1 MIPRFLAGVLGYVA
15 ALLLITALTARPAA
29 ADDFAAYTLPGDAVY
44 PEGVAYQAATGDYF
58 TGSTTNGAILR
69 GNINSPAAEVWIVG
83 GTDGMTTT
91 RGMKADSQGRLFV
104 ATGPQRLMYVIDT
117 ASKQTLA
124 KLDSG
129 VQPSFINDVALTP
142 DGAAYFTDSS
152 SPMLYKV
159 AQTGG
164 QWALEKIDLA
174 GSPIVY
180 QAGFNLGGIAA
191 GADGK
196 YLILAQGNNGKL
208 FRYDLT
214 AHQAVQIDLGTD
226 DVLGADGILLDGS
239 TLYVMRNAQK
249 LLVTLALSNDY
260 TRGTVMSVITHP
272 AFSFPTTM
280 AFIPGHILVTNSQ
293 FDKRNAGQPPSLPF
307 QLLSLPIPGAAPAP
321 GPVGMPVTGVPTPDP
336 ALPLVL
342 FGALL
347 LAGGILLRRR
357 RPSVG

>member
-1 MIPRFLAGVLGYVA
+1 MIRRVLAGLLGLA
-15 ALLLITALTARPAA
+15 GALLLIAVAARPAA
-29 ADDFAAYTLPGDAVY
+29 ADDFSAYTLPGDAVY

-69 GNINSPAAEVWIVG
+69 GNINRPAAEVWIVG

-104 ATGPQRLMYVIDT
+104 ATGPQRRMYVFDT
-117 ASKQTLA
+117 ATKQTLA

-164 QWALEKIDLA
+164 QWTLEKIDLA

-180 QAGFNLGGIAA
+180 EAGFNLGGIAA
-191 GADGK
+191 SADGK

-208 FRYDLT
+208 FRYDL
-214 AHQAVQIDLGTD
+214 AARQAVQIDLGTE
-226 DVLGADGILLDGS
+226 DVLGADGALLDGS

-260 TRGTVMSVITHP
+260 TRGTVTRVATDP

-321 GPVGMPVTGVPTPDP
+321 GPVGMPATGAPAPDA

-342 FGALL
+342 LGTLL
-347 LAGGILLRRR
+347 LASGILLRRK
-357 RPSVG
+357 RPSLG